1 MSNSLAVQ
9 SLHRAFDI
17 LEAIGNSPLPASL
30 KEITETTGLPKST
43 VYRLISNLENRDY
56 VCCDNNGKYRLG
68 FQLLMMS
75 QWAEKDFEIKRV
87 AKSYLDSLNAFTKE
101 TVHLAIL
108 GKNRVLYVDTVD
120 SPHALRMVA
129 KLGTTNSVHCTALG
143 KTLLLKRSDEDIC
156 RILEEQGM
164 DKRTEYTLCTPADYL
179 REMAIVR
186 RLGYAL
192 DNRESEMDSR
202 CVGAP
207 IFDNAGRVVAAI
219 SISGLATRFSY
230 DFIVKEVVSKLL
242 DSTARI
248 SRVLGYVGDV
258 RRE

>member
-17 LEAIGNSPLPASL
+17 LEAIGNSVAPASL

-43 VYRLISNLENRDY
+43 VYRLISNLETRDY

-68 FQLLMMS
+68 FQLFMMS
-75 QWAEKDFEIKRV
+75 QWAEKDFQVKRV
-87 AKSYLDSLNAFTKE
+87 ARAFLESLNEFTKE
-101 TVHLAIL
+101 TVHLGIFW
-108 GKNRVLYVDTVD
+108 KNRVLYVDTVE
-120 SPHALRMVA
+120 SPHALRLVA
-129 KLGTTNSVHCTALG
+129 KLGSTNSVHCTALG
-143 KTLLLKRSDEDIC
+143 KVLLMKHSEEEIC
-156 RILEEQGM
+156 AILEEQGM
-164 DKRTEYTLCTPADYL
+164 EKRTGYTLCTPVDYL
-179 REMAIVR
+179 REMAVVGKV
-186 RLGYAL
+186 GYAL

-207 IFDNAGRVVAAI
+207 IYNNTGEIVAAI

-230 DFIVKEVVSKLL
+230 DFIVKEVVSRLL

-248 SRVLGYVGDV
+248 SRVLGYVD
-258 RRE
+258 